1 MHDLHLRMEPGKG
14 RRVAL
19 EEALREAIRAGR
31 LTAGTDLPSSRTLAA
46 DLGLARGTVVEAY
59 AQLTA
64 EGYLRTRARSG
75 TQVATAPSTPAPA
88 VAPRPEATTRP
99 RYDLRPIT
107 ADVGAFPRSAWLTS
121 LRHAVRTAPD
131 DAFRYGAAQGH
142 IQLRTALAAYLGRAR
157 GMRTTPDRI
166 VICAGFAH
174 GLTLVGRVLAGRGQ
188 TRLAVEDRSLRPSRD
203 SAEHAGLTTIGT
215 PVDRHGLRVDALPA
229 ADACLVTPAHQLPL
243 GVALHADRRAELL
256 AWACAGSRLVL
267 EDDYDGEFRY
277 DRQPLGAI
285 QGLSPDQV
293 VYLGTASKSLSPALR
308 LGWLALPEALVGPV
322 VQQRARIDRHSP
334 TLDQLA
340 LAHLI
345 ETGALDR
352 HLRRMRLRYR
362 HRREVLLEALRTVP
376 GIEVSGV
383 AAGYHLTVLLPA
395 GLAEATMVA
404 RLAEAGVAVDPLS
417 FYRGEHAGPPGLVI
431 GYGSA
436 TENAYPAALSALA
449 STLGSALR

>member
-1 MHDLHLRMEPGKG
+1 MHDLHLRIEPGKG
-14 RRVAL
+14 RRAAL
-19 EEALREAIRAGR
+19 EEALRDAIRAGR
-31 LTAGTDLPSSRTLAA
+31 LQAGTDLPSSRTLAT

-75 TQVATAPSTPAPA
+75 TQVATAPSTPSPA
-88 VAPRPEATTRP
+88 AVPRPEATTRP

-107 ADVGAFPRSAWLTS
+107 ADVGAFPRNAWLTS

-131 DAFRYGAAQGH
+131 DAFRYGATQGH
-142 IQLRTALAAYLGRAR
+142 VRLRTALAAYLGRAR
-157 GMRTTPDRI
+157 GVRTTPDRI

-174 GLTLVGRVLAGRGQ
+174 GLALVGRVLAERGRG
-188 TRLAVEDRSLRPSRD
+188 RLAVEDPGLRPSRD
-203 SAEHAGLTTIGT
+203 TAEHAGLTTIGT
-215 PVDRHGLRVDALPA
+215 PVDAHGLRVDALPD

-243 GVALHADRRAELL
+243 GVTLHADRRASLL
-256 AWACAGSRLVL
+256 AWAGAGSRLVL

-293 VYLGTASKSLSPALR
+293 VYFGTASKSLSPALR
-308 LGWLALPEALVGPV
+308 LGWLALPESLVGPV
-322 VQQRARIDRHSP
+322 VRQRARIDRHSP

-345 ETGALDR
+345 ESGALDR

-362 HRREVLLEALRTVP
+362 HRRKILLEALATVP
-376 GIEVSGV
+376 GVEVTGI
-383 AAGYHLTVLLPA
+383 AAGYHITLLLPA
-395 GLAEATMVA
+395 GLAESMAVE
-404 RLAEAGVAVDPLS
+404 RLAAAGVAVDPLS
-417 FYRGEHAGPPGLVI
+417 FYRAEHAGPPGLVI
-431 GYGSA
+431 GYGSPA
-436 TENAYPAALSALA
+436 ENAYPAALAALV
-449 STLGSALR
+449 SALRSALR